1 MIFMSELITPG
12 FILVNKPAGITSF
25 GCVYAFKR
33 LLPKKTKIGH
43 TGTLDDFA
51 SGLLIICIGRQATK
65 LSSALMGCDKEYVV
79 KAKLGELS
87 DSLDLTGK
95 NIQQVGY
102 DAEITADMLKQ
113 AMDSMSPSYIQVPP
127 IYSALKF
134 EGKPLYKLARVKK
147 VQTEILEEIVKQK
160 GREVFIKEIELLSF
174 EAPFFTFRAR
184 VSKGTYVRSL
194 AHDIAQKLGTSATT
208 YELDRTRINV
218 FGLGQAVPLSQIQGE
233 TSLDRYLISVEEMLE
248 KVRE

>member
-1 MIFMSELITPG
+1 MTEQITPG

-33 LLPKKTKIGH
+33 LLPKKTKVGH

-51 SGLLIICIGRQATK
+51 SGLLIICIGRPATR

-79 KAKLGELS
+79 KAKLGEQS

-95 NIQQVGY
+95 NIQAMPY
-102 DAEITADMLKQ
+102 DLSITADMLKK
-113 AMDSMSPSYIQVPP
+113 AMMSLCPSYIQIPP

-134 EGKPLYKLARVKK
+134 EGDPLYKLARVKK
-147 VQTEILEEIVKQK
+147 VEQEVLDQIVKQK

-194 AHDIAQKLGTSATT
+194 AHDIAQKLGTAATT
-208 YELDRTRINV
+208 YELDRTKINIFDV
-218 FGLGQAVPLSQIQGE
+218 QEAIALSQIQGE
-233 TSLDRYLISVEEMLE
+233 TSLEKYMISVEMMLE
-248 KVRE
+248 MMRE